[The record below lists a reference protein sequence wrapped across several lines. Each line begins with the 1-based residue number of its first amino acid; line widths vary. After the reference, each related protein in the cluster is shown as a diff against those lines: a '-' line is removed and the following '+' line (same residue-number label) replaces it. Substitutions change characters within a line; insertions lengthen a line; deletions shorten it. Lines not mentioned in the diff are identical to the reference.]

1 MLNSS
6 FLVVARSGDYLIAR
20 DLTEA
25 DWFLYGRESDFNG
38 LGATKMG
45 NAKTI
50 RNWLLWSMK
59 FWQECIATND
69 VEQEYNDN
77 RYEVDSDLLEQFNDY
92 LTAIGV
98 DTRRLTQS
106 SCEIKELSDND

>member
-6 FLVVARSGDYLIAR
+6 YLLVASSGDYLIAR

-59 FWQECIATND
+59 FWQECIVMSD
-69 VEQEYNDN
+69 IEREYNN
-77 RYEVDSDLLEQFNDY
+77 KRYDIDSDLLEQLNSYLKGLSNND
-92 LTAIGV
+92 
-98 DTRRLTQS
+98 
-106 SCEIKELSDND
+106 

>member
-6 FLVVARSGDYLIAR
+6 YLLVARSGDYQIVR

-25 DWFLYGRESDFNG
+25 DWYLYGRESDFNG

-59 FWQECIATND
+59 FWQECIITNNT
-69 VEQEYNDN
+69 EREYNDK
-77 RYEVDSDLLEQFNDY
+77 RYGIDSDLLEQLNSY
-92 LTAIGV
+92 L
-98 DTRRLTQS
+98 
-106 SCEIKELSDND
+106 KELSNND

>member
-6 FLVVARSGDYLIAR
+6 YLLVASSGDYLIAR

-59 FWQECIATND
+59 FWQECIVTSD
-69 VEQEYNDN
+69 IEREYNN
-77 RYEVDSDLLEQFNDY
+77 KRYDIDSDLLEQLNSYLKGLSNND
-92 LTAIGV
+92 
-98 DTRRLTQS
+98 
-106 SCEIKELSDND
+106 